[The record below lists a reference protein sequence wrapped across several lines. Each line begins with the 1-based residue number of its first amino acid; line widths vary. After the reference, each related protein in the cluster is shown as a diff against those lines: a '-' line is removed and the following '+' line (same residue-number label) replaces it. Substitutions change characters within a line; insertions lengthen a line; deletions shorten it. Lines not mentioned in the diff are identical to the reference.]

1 MTDWCGGSWLWKSPA
16 GKESWQW
23 AEQEQSIQAEGVVYR
38 IEKDTRTMIYLKKTI
53 LIRSGSSKK
62 YPIRNIKCTGK
73 KEALNSL
80 REGMR
85 VRLEGTLA
93 LPELPRNPGQFNR
106 RVYESGK
113 KIDFYLEDPAI
124 VWSKEGS
131 SGSTGM
137 LRAWREDIK
146 KRCKRLY
153 PDTEAGILEAMLF
166 GEKSELTG
174 EVKGFYQAAG
184 ISHVLAISG
193 LHISLLAL
201 AAAGILRR
209 LGLPMPVWV
218 LLSVGVLCGYG
229 ILIGQPTTA
238 VRALLMF
245 CVLQGGR
252 LLGRSYDLLSALAFA
267 GILMLLDNPD
277 LVADGG
283 CKLSFCAVI
292 GVGWYVSEKQKIF
305 RGLGK
310 KEKGKKKEKKSGVR
324 AIPEHVRTGWYL
336 WMFTLPVMLDT
347 FYQVSVAGILW
358 NLVVIPLLPIVIA
371 SGGMGVLL
379 AGWNVLLG
387 SVAGSPAYGLL
398 KVCQWIG
405 QISEKLP
412 VGMWTPGQPPKIVI
426 AVYYL
431 VMIMVVL
438 VEKQMIKSENRWKK
452 GKICLA
458 LELCSMVLLLSMM
471 AHPWQQREQIT
482 FLDVGQGDASLLQSG
497 GQALLLDGGS
507 TSQKKVGTYVI
518 LPYLKQQGISCLE
531 AVVLTHT
538 DQDHINGVMEVLEE
552 GKKGW
557 LTVKHLLYP
566 CWMEETEQGREL
578 QKLAKEAGASC
589 QGIRAGDQL
598 ELGNAEAAVIY
609 PGDEETVTEPNA
621 GSLVLCWEWAGV
633 RTLFTGDLPEEKERE
648 LLQKLPA
655 CEILQVGHHGSATS
669 TCQEFLDRVQPSLAV
684 ISCALT
690 NRYGHPA
697 PDTVARLEKNGCEI
711 RYTMKGGAVT
721 VRQRGK
727 EIRVEEYVTGGQ

>member
-137 LRAWREDIK
+137 LRAWREEIK
-146 KRCKRLY
+146 KRCKWLY

-201 AAAGILRR
+201 ATAGILRR

-238 VRALLMF
+238 ARALLMF

-310 KEKGKKKEKKSGVR
+310 KEKGKKKEKKERCQSNTGTYTHRLVSVDVYAAGDAGYLLSGVSGG
-324 AIPEHVRTGWYL
+324 H
-336 WMFTLPVMLDT
+336 
-347 FYQVSVAGILW
+347 SVESGGDPAASDRDCLRG
-358 NLVVIPLLPIVIA
+358 NGSA
-371 SGGMGVLL
+371 SG
-379 AGWNVLLG
+379 
-387 SVAGSPAYGLL
+387 
-398 KVCQWIG
+398 
-405 QISEKLP
+405 
-412 VGMWTPGQPPKIVI
+412 
-426 AVYYL
+426 
-431 VMIMVVL
+431 
-438 VEKQMIKSENRWKK
+438 
-452 GKICLA
+452 
-458 LELCSMVLLLSMM
+458 
-471 AHPWQQREQIT
+471 
-482 FLDVGQGDASLLQSG
+482 
-497 GQALLLDGGS
+497 
-507 TSQKKVGTYVI
+507 
-518 LPYLKQQGISCLE
+518 
-531 AVVLTHT
+531 
-538 DQDHINGVMEVLEE
+538 
-552 GKKGW
+552 
-557 LTVKHLLYP
+557 
-566 CWMEETEQGREL
+566 
-578 QKLAKEAGASC
+578 
-589 QGIRAGDQL
+589 
-598 ELGNAEAAVIY
+598 
-609 PGDEETVTEPNA
+609 
-621 GSLVLCWEWAGV
+621 
-633 RTLFTGDLPEEKERE
+633 
-648 LLQKLPA
+648 
-655 CEILQVGHHGSATS
+655 
-669 TCQEFLDRVQPSLAV
+669 
-684 ISCALT
+684 
-690 NRYGHPA
+690 
-697 PDTVARLEKNGCEI
+697 RLECTFGEC
-711 RYTMKGGAVT
+711 GGKSGLRALKSISVD
-721 VRQRGK
+721 RADL
-727 EIRVEEYVTGGQ
+727 